1 MDAGRIDLARCVL
14 EMIACGVPVP
24 VHDALQLRHWAILPE
39 DSTLPLAEI
48 AIKVLES
55 SGIRNSR

>member
-1 MDAGRIDLARCVL
+1 
-14 EMIACGVPVP
+14 MIACGVPVP

-55 SGIRNSR
+55 NGIRNSR